1 MKKYILLL
9 SALLLTLF
17 VQAQTK
23 KTRLNEKLGD
33 VVLENK
39 LPASFSYQALI
50 TRNGKVASFV
60 NLKLEITLQD
70 EEGNQFLVEEHTA
83 KTSRTGMVKLAVGS
97 GRPKKGKLNQVDW
110 NKGIF
115 IAIKADFGSGYESLG
130 APVKMMA
137 APYALYAAN
146 APLIRSNTTE
156 EDAPIFQVQ
165 NSDGYPLFTV
175 YEGGYVTMNVADETS
190 TRRPRGGFAVKS
202 FRGESTAPRL
212 QVADGRVDMFVDPL
226 TRRPRGGFAVK
237 TYGHLRDGES
247 GETKTLFSMND
258 RAAYFTLDKNA
269 KGSSFQLRSRCDE
282 KVVMAF
288 TKEGKIQTRNEAAD
302 VIESLPEASP
312 STSFEVDWVQYSIP
326 LTYSEFPGFT
336 NLIRW
341 AIPRVKLDGNE
352 TTKYDI
358 RIEDEPSGARLSDYI
373 RVGEVKELQA
383 TKFGLALASNLALDN
398 NFVFPNGK
406 ITVWSTEIPSLQKV
420 IEFNDQKQLSV
431 EDVLE
436 LKNAD
441 ENARMLQ
448 TDNEFTI
455 ELKATRITPNASFE
469 HLLLNTDLRF
479 EIQGEW
485 AQCLKAERD
494 GMSVKFI
501 VTDRTKFETIAT
513 VGNTHTIPMKLV
525 FPNNIYPSVSFEL
538 KVYVML

>member
-1 MKKYILLL
+1 
-9 SALLLTLF
+9 
-17 VQAQTK
+17 
-23 KTRLNEKLGD
+23 
-33 VVLENK
+33 
-39 LPASFSYQALI
+39 
-50 TRNGKVASFV
+50 
-60 NLKLEITLQD
+60 
-70 EEGNQFLVEEHTA
+70 
-83 KTSRTGMVKLAVGS
+83 
-97 GRPKKGKLNQVDW
+97 
-110 NKGIF
+110 
-115 IAIKADFGSGYESLG
+115 
-130 APVKMMA
+130 
-137 APYALYAAN
+137 
-146 APLIRSNTTE
+146 
-156 EDAPIFQVQ
+156 
-165 NSDGYPLFTV
+165 
-175 YEGGYVTMNVADETS
+175 MNVADETS

-312 STSFEVDWVQYSIP
+312 STSFEIDWVQYSTP

-341 AIPRVKLDGNE
+341 AIPRVKLSGNE
-352 TTKYDI
+352 TTKFDI

-383 TKFGLALASNLALDN
+383 TKFGLALASNLVLDN

-406 ITVWSTEIPSLQKV
+406 IIVWSTEIPSLQKV
-420 IEFNDQKQLSV
+420 IEFNNQKRLSV

-436 LKNAD
+436 IANAD
-441 ENARMLQ
+441 ENASMLQ
-448 TDNEFTI
+448 TDDKFSI
-455 ELKATRITPNASFE
+455 ELKATGITPNASFE
-469 HLLLNTDLRF
+469 HLLLNTDLKF
-479 EIQGEW
+479 EIQDEW

-494 GMSVKFI
+494 GMSVKFT
-501 VTDRTKFETIAT
+501 VTDRTKFVTIAT

-538 KVYVML
+538 KVYVLL

>member
-97 GRPKKGKLNQVDW
+97 GRAKKGELNQVDW

-226 TRRPRGGFAVK
+226 TRRPRGGFAVR

-247 GETKTLFSMND
+247 GEAKTLFSMND
-258 RAAYFTLDKNA
+258 RTTYFTLDKNA

-312 STSFEVDWVQYSIP
+312 STSFEIDWVQYSTP

-383 TKFGLALASNLALDN
+383 TKFGLALASNLVLDN

-406 ITVWSTEIPSLQKV
+406 IIVWSTEIPSLQKV
-420 IEFNDQKQLSV
+420 IEFNNQKRLSV

-436 LKNAD
+436 IANAD
-441 ENARMLQ
+441 ENASMLQ
-448 TDNEFTI
+448 TDDKFSI

-485 AQCLKAERD
+485 ARCLKAERD

>member
-9 SALLLTLF
+9 SALLLAMF

-23 KTRLNEKLGD
+23 ETRLNEKLGD

-39 LPASFSYQALI
+39 LPASFNYQALI
-50 TRNGKVASFV
+50 TKDGAVASFV

-70 EEGNQFLVEEHTA
+70 EEGNQFLVEEHRA
-83 KTSRTGMVKLAVGS
+83 KTSRTGMVKLAVGAGS
-97 GRPKKGKLNQVDW
+97 AKKGKLDQVDW

-165 NSDGYPLFTV
+165 NSDGFPLFTV
-175 YEGGYVTMNVADETS
+175 YEGGYVTMNVAEETS

-202 FRGESTAPRL
+202 FSGGSAKPRMQL
-212 QVADGRVDMFVDPL
+212 ADGRADIFVDAL

-237 TYGHLRDGES
+237 SYGHLRDGKS
-247 GETKTLFSMND
+247 KKINTLFSTND
-258 RAAYFTLDKNA
+258 RATYFTLDKNA
-269 KGSSFQLRSRCDE
+269 TGSSFQLRERCND

-288 TKEGKIQTRNEAAD
+288 TKEGKIQTKNEAAD
-302 VIESLPEASP
+302 VIEQLPEASP
-312 STSFEVDWVQYSIP
+312 STSFEVDWVQYTTP
-326 LTYSEFPGFT
+326 LTFSEFPGFT

-341 AIPRVKLDGNE
+341 CIPRVKIDGNDVQ
-352 TTKYDI
+352 KYDI
-358 RIEDEPSGARLSDYI
+358 RIEDDPSAARLSDYL
-373 RVGEVKELQA
+373 RVGNVKGDGEVE
-383 TKFGLALASNLALDN
+383 FGLVLASNLVLDN
-398 NFVFPNGK
+398 NFIFPNGK
-406 ITVWSTEIPSLQKV
+406 IIVWSTEIPSLQKV
-420 IEFNDQKQLSV
+420 IEFNGQKRLPI

-436 LKNAD
+436 IEQEDENKSILQTAD
-441 ENARMLQ
+441 EFLV
-448 TDNEFTI
+448 
-455 ELKATRITPNASFE
+455 ELKAKRITQGANFT
-469 HLLLNTDLRF
+469 HLLLNTNLKF

-494 GMSVKFI
+494 GMSVKFM
-501 VTDRTKFETIAT
+501 VTDRTKFATIAT

-538 KVYVML
+538 KVHVML